1 MKRLRVRGGK
11 QKGGVT
17 NHPGLPFGVNLGI
30 YLLNAT
36 SHRILGDEDRAAS
49 MHAASHYPTNAP
61 YLNLS
66 TDLKGLPCVSSLLEK
81 TFLFHI

>member
-11 QKGGVT
+11 GGLR

-30 YLLNAT
+30 YLFNAT
-36 SHRILGDEDRAAS
+36 SHRILGDEERAAS
-49 MHAASHYPTNAP
+49 MHTASRYPANALC
-61 YLNLS
+61 LNLS
-66 TDLKGLPCVSSLLEK
+66 TDLKGLPCLSSLLEK